1 MDADDWFYTQVTGVA
16 QYGWIGG
23 FSDGMFRPYALIT
36 REQVTAIINRML
48 GRSADEAYINSHLLD
63 IQQFT
68 DLGLPHWAFYD
79 IMEAANTH
87 DYRKENGVEY
97 WL

>member
-1 MDADDWFYTQVTGVA
+1 MGAAGF
-16 QYGWIGG
+16 GWLSGY
-23 FSDGMFRPYALIT
+23 SDGTFRPNNPIT
-36 REQVTAIINRML
+36 RAEVAVITNRML